1 MRSDTGGNKNF
12 GMQTSQ
18 RQPKTDFQMKL
29 SKGEHTIEVKY
40 LVKSGEESKVF
51 QYKLKAE

>member
-18 RQPKTDFQMKL
+18 RHPKTDFQLKL